1 MKRSQIAK
9 TSKKSK
15 KPSVKD
21 EHAIITFV
29 DEESRRRFCDLLIKN
44 SHKPEIQKTIAEK
57 QAKYKSF
64 KIRTEIPELSELGI
78 NPKFVML
85 FKRVKNSD
93 EWDLDLEFE
102 KKENISLDEYFDL
115 SGKV

>member
-1 MKRSQIAK
+1 MKRSQTTK
-9 TSKKSK
+9 TSKKLK
-15 KPSVKD
+15 KAAAKD
-21 EHAIITFV
+21 IDTIITFV
-29 DEESRRRFCDLLIKN
+29 DEESRHKFCDLLIKN
-44 SHKPEIQKTIAEK
+44 SHKSEIQEAIAKK

-64 KIRTEIPELSELGI
+64 KINAEIQELSELGI
-78 NPKFVML
+78 NPKFVMF

>member
-9 TSKKSK
+9 ISKNSK
-15 KPSVKD
+15 KPTKSD
-21 EHAIITFV
+21 QAIITFV